1 MTGSSSTPRGDDDP
15 AHRVQT
21 EGGPTEG
28 VNGDWAFRST
38 RQISEIQFSRLALS
52 STTAILY
59 SLVLFVGNVAAQSDV
74 GNTLC
79 GTPIADFINGAAP
92 LVVSLA
98 MLVGAVFAAYLHARS
113 GVARD
118 VEEAQYYMDW
128 RNRAGYT
135 AVTAPLLAF
144 LVQMLIGLTG
154 IGIADCINLVPFF

>member
-1 MTGSSSTPRGDDDP
+1 M
-15 AHRVQT
+15 
-21 EGGPTEG
+21 
-28 VNGDWAFRST
+28 
-38 RQISEIQFSRLALS
+38 
-52 STTAILY
+52 AILCF
-59 SLVLFVGNVAAQSDV
+59 LTLFVGAAAAQSDV

-118 VEEAQYYMDW
+118 AEEAQYYMDW

-144 LVQMLIGLTG
+144 FVQMLIGLTG